1 MNEEEQIKKALLCKA
16 LGYDT
21 DEVVEEYALDED
33 GQEKLLK
40 RKVTKKHI
48 CPDIAAMKV
57 YIEKYMPAEMDVK
70 AMSEQELLDEK
81 AKLIKILKEEFD
93 GDLPM

>member
-1 MNEEEQIKKALLCKA
+1 MDEEEELRQALLRKA

-21 DEVVEEYALDED
+21 DEVVEEYVLSED
-33 GQEKLLK
+33 GEQKLLK

-48 CPDIAAMKV
+48 CPDITAMKV
-57 YIEKYMPAEMDVK
+57 YFEKYEPKELDVTQ
-70 AMSEQELLDEK
+70 MSEAELLEEK
-81 AKLIKILKEEFD
+81 ARLLKILKEEFD